1 MKLIKTVLLPTL
13 LLSSFLLPA
22 QASQQPVVKFD
33 TSAAN
38 FEVTLYPDNAPA
50 TVKNFLT
57 LVDQKHYNG
66 TIFHRVIKNFMIQ
79 GGGLNASLEKIGGVS
94 PIQNEADNGLKNL
107 KGTIAMART
116 GEPHSATDQ
125 FFINTKD
132 NSNLDHSG
140 KNMRGWGYAVF
151 GKVTNGMDVVMK
163 IESSVTTTKSGRQ
176 DVPVK
181 NIEILQIKRVKNAA
195 PASGPGK

>member
-1 MKLIKTVLLPTL
+1 MKFIKNILLFSLLTSISLVSAHAKDDPIVL
-13 LLSSFLLPA
+13 FE
-22 QASQQPVVKFD
+22 
-33 TSAAN
+33 TSVGN
-38 FEVTLYPDNAPA
+38 FEVTLYPDKAPV
-50 TVKNFLT
+50 TVKNFLS

-79 GGGLNASLEKIGGVS
+79 GGGLNLSMQKVGGVM
-94 PIQNEADNGLKNL
+94 PIKNEADNGLKNV
-107 KGTIAMART
+107 KGSIAMART

-132 NSNLDHSG
+132 NSMLDHTG

-151 GKVTNGMDVVMK
+151 GKVTKGMDIVMK
-163 IESSVTTTKSGRQ
+163 IEASPTSRRGDRG

-181 NIEILQIKRVKNAA
+181 TIEILKIEKIKAQM
-195 PASGPGK
+195 PASSGGK

>member
-13 LLSSFLLPA
+13 LLSSLFLPV
-22 QASQQPVVKFD
+22 QASQQPVVMFE
-33 TSAAN
+33 TSAGN
-38 FEVTLYPDNAPA
+38 FEVTLYPDKAPV

-181 NIEILQIKRVKNAA
+181 NIEILQIRRVKNAA

>member
-13 LLSSFLLPA
+13 LLSSLLLPA
-22 QASQQPVVKFD
+22 QASQQPVVMFE
-33 TSAAN
+33 TSAGN
-38 FEVTLYPDNAPA
+38 FEVTLYPDKAPA

-132 NSNLDHSG
+132 NSNLNHSG

>member
-13 LLSSFLLPA
+13 LLSSFFLPA
-22 QASQQPVVKFD
+22 QASQQPVVKFE
-33 TSAAN
+33 TSAGN
-38 FEVTLYPDNAPA
+38 FEVTLYPDKAPA

>member
-13 LLSSFLLPA
+13 LLSSLFLPV
-22 QASQQPVVKFD
+22 QASQQPVMFE
-33 TSAAN
+33 TSAGN
-38 FEVTLYPDNAPA
+38 FEVTLYPDKAPV

-163 IESSVTTTKSGRQ
+163 IESNVTTTKSGRQ

-181 NIEILQIKRVKNAA
+181 NIEILQIRRVKNAA